1 MSEFDVI
8 LEECV
13 DLIASGESSLEEC
26 LIAYPEYSTQ
36 LEPILCTATRLREA
50 RDVTPPPFLRA
61 RIRGELRQAAK
72 VDLPEKSRF
81 PVFFW
86 QKALN
91 VYLMILTVIMTNTF
105 FAQGALPG
113 EILYKWKL
121 ASENLWRAIT
131 SDPVGTDLEL
141 SNRRVREYL
150 AVSADQQRRTQVL
163 VGYDMLLARF
173 EAEHNQADR
182 ARITSVLQSEQDSLH
197 RVGLSIPALDKYFAG
212 RTDTNIAIQPSSSS
226 VP

>member
-26 LIAYPEYSTQ
+26 LIAYPEYAAQ

-50 RDVTPPPFLRA
+50 REVTPPPFLRA

-72 VDLPEKSRF
+72 DDSGQKSQS

-91 VYLMILTVIMTNTF
+91 LYLMILTVIMTNTF
-105 FAQGALPG
+105 FAQQALPG

-131 SDPVGTDLEL
+131 ADPVGTDLEL
-141 SNRRVREYL
+141 SNRRVHEYV

-163 VGYDMLLARF
+163 VGYNMLLARF
-173 EAEHNQADR
+173 EAEQNQADQ

-197 RVGLSIPALDKYFAG
+197 KVGLSIPALDSYFAAKTG
-212 RTDTNIAIQPSSSS
+212 TNVAIQPPSSSA
-226 VP
+226 P

>member
-26 LIAYPEYSTQ
+26 LIAYPEFAAQ

-50 RDVTPPPFLRA
+50 GEITPPPFLRA

-72 VDLPEKSRF
+72 STSPQKGRL

-91 VYLMILTVIMTNTF
+91 VSLMALTVVMTNTL
-105 FAQGALPG
+105 FAQQALPG
-113 EILYKWKL
+113 EILYRWKL
-121 ASENLWRAIT
+121 ASEKLWRAMT
-131 SDPVGTDLEL
+131 ADPLGTDLEI
-141 SNRRVREYL
+141 SNRRVHEYL
-150 AVSADQQRRTQVL
+150 AVSVDQQRRTQVL
-163 VGYDMLLARF
+163 LGYNRLLVRF
-173 EAEHNQADR
+173 EDDHNEADR
-182 ARITSVLQSEQDSLH
+182 TRIMSVLKSQQDSLH
-197 RVGLSIPALDKYFAG
+197 RVGLSIPALDSYFTG
-212 RTDTNIAIQPSSSS
+212 RTGTNIPVQAPNSS